1 MNLPQPSNLPQ
12 RARVAQRTGRVVD
25 IASPAEVRRR
35 WKRRF
40 LWLLLLGGLVV
51 VVLDFPDR
59 SKEVALQVWQA
70 VQDSYHRAFAPDH
83 IVSRKPST
91 TAESPPIPAPVRELP
106 VRRAQALPAL
116 PPPDLGS
123 LSVWPHEVAI
133 VGTPEV
139 TTIREDEAAH
149 EFVYQSPHY
158 EFVANIRIGADAARE
173 FSRVFE
179 ATRLLNVRLPLSFR
193 PVPEGGASKFKA
205 LLYARYDDYQLAGG
219 MPGSGGMYDLA
230 QQALLVP
237 ITSLGAKVVG
247 GRVQIDRG
255 GRANSTLIHEI
266 THQMMHPW
274 LPRLPRW
281 YAEGSAEYVAMLD
294 FLHSRFTLSEL
305 DEQLARYL
313 KRRGSGN
320 QKPVIMRPSLLM
332 SIDGGKWAQV
342 LGTDQG
348 AAAQHYVSA
357 LVLTYFFYH
366 LEGKGDAASIISWL
380 RAIEDGT
387 DETKAS
393 ADLLLHG
400 QSPAQF
406 DNVFSAMLEAK
417 KVPVVIN

>member
-1 MNLPQPSNLPQ
+1 M
-12 RARVAQRTGRVVD
+12 
-25 IASPAEVRRR
+25 
-35 WKRRF
+35 
-40 LWLLLLGGLVV
+40 LLGGLVV
-51 VVLDFPDR
+51 VVLDFPER
-59 SKEVALQVWQA
+59 SKEVALQAWHA
-70 VQDSYHRAFAPDH
+70 VQASYHRAFAPDP
-83 IVSRKPST
+83 IVAKKKQPE
-91 TAESPPIPAPVRELP
+91 AEAPPAPTPAKELP
-106 VRRAQALPAL
+106 VKKAEALPEL
-116 PPPDLGS
+116 PPLDES
-123 LSVWPHEVAI
+123 ASTTWPHEVAI
-133 VGTPEV
+133 VGTPDV
-139 TTIREDEAAH
+139 AIIREDEPSH

-179 ATRLLNVRLPLSFR
+179 ATRLLNAKLPLNFR
-193 PVPEGGASKFKA
+193 PTPEGGRERFKA

-219 MPGSGGMYDLA
+219 MAGSGGMYDPA

-237 ITSLGAKVVG
+237 ITSLGAKIVG

-274 LPRLPRW
+274 LPCLPRW

-313 KRRGSGN
+313 KRRGGGN
-320 QKPVIMRPSLLM
+320 QKPVIMRPSQLM

-342 LGTDQG
+342 LSSNQG

-357 LVLTYFFYH
+357 LVLTFYFYH
-366 LEGKGDAASIISWL
+366 LEGKGDAASLIAWL
-380 RAIEDGT
+380 RAIEQGM
-387 DETKAS
+387 EEPKAT

-406 DNVFSAMLEAK
+406 DNTFSAKMEEK
-417 KVPVVIN
+417 KVPVTIN